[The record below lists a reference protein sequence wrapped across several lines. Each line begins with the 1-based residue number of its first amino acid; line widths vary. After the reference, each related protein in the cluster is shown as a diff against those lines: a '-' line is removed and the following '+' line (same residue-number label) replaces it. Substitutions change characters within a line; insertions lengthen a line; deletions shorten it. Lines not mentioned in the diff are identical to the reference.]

1 MLLRLL
7 GVLCL
12 LAVLCLLTV
21 LCQHSELLLS
31 SERGPCY
38 AEQINGEPQI
48 DQRVR
53 HIHSPLKNP
62 ASRSEDERIHKL
74 RELSRMA
81 SRLLH
86 LPHGNAGGIA
96 PLRQEFSRIK
106 ANEIPF
112 GILEFSNRCL
122 HGLPGIQ
129 NGLLSVIAGIPEK
142 ADISAVVPAVFS
154 LRLLHSHG
162 KISRRRNAFWHFLNS
177 CCPCRSKI
185 HSALRALGKNNEQDA
200 QQHRAQDQ
208 SSRRFSGGFSV
219 SGWCSVSGGSRVFRG
234 SSVFGGCISDC
245 IPGGSN
251 AFRGCSTGGSLPGF
265 FTHCCPYCIH
275 QKNQDHG
282 DQRHVAVGFQQRCRS
297 DADPGPDDITKPSP
311 VQISDLQKKCR
322 ALYREGP
329 QVRINKGCKDIIEPA
344 AH

>member
-1 MLLRLL
+1 M
-7 GVLCL
+7 
-12 LAVLCLLTV
+12 
-21 LCQHSELLLS
+21 
-31 SERGPCY
+31 P
-38 AEQINGEPQI
+38 
-48 DQRVR
+48 
-53 HIHSPLKNP
+53 
-62 ASRSEDERIHKL
+62 
-74 RELSRMA
+74 

-106 ANEIPF
+106 ANEIPL
-112 GILEFSNRCL
+112 GILEFPNRCL

-154 LRLLHSHG
+154 LRLLHPHG
-162 KISRRRNAFWHFLNS
+162 KISRRRNAFRHFLNS

-185 HSALRALGKNNEQDA
+185 HSALRALGKDNEHDA
-200 QQHRAQDQ
+200 KQHCTQDQ

-219 SGWCSVSGGSRVFRG
+219 FGYCSTGCISEG
-234 SSVFGGCISDC
+234 SSVFGGCSTGC
-245 IPGGSN
+245 IPRAPSIS
-251 AFRGCSTGGSLPGF
+251 RGCSTGCC
-265 FTHCCPYCIH
+265 THCCFHRVH

-297 DADPGPDDITKPSP
+297 DADPGPDDVAKPSP
-311 VQISDLQKKCR
+311 VQISDLQEKCR
-322 ALYREGP
+322 TLHRKGP
-329 QVRINKGCKDIIEPA
+329 QVRINKGCKDIVEPA

>member
-1 MLLRLL
+1 ME
-7 GVLCL
+7 
-12 LAVLCLLTV
+12 
-21 LCQHSELLLS
+21 QHPADEKENQQNFRFGYGAKVQILFLP
-31 SERGPCY
+31 ERGPCY
-38 AEQINGEPQI
+38 AEQINSESQI

-53 HIHSPLKNP
+53 HIHPPLKNP
-62 ASRSEDERIHKL
+62 ASRSEDEGIHKL
-74 RELSRMA
+74 RKLSRMA

-106 ANEIPF
+106 ANEIPL

-122 HGLPGIQ
+122 HSLLGIQ
-129 NGLLSVIAGIPEK
+129 NGLLSVVAGIPEK
-142 ADISAVVPAVFS
+142 ADVSAVVPAVFS

-162 KISRRRNAFWHFLNS
+162 KISRRRNAFRHFLNS

-185 HSALRALGKNNEQDA
+185 HRALRALGKDNEHDA
-200 QQHRAQDQ
+200 KQHRAQGQ
-208 SSRRFSGGFSV
+208 SSRRVPCCLPGA
-219 SGWCSVSGGSRVFRG
+219 CSSRG
-234 SSVFGGCISDC
+234 SSVFGGCSAFGGCISDR
-245 IPGGSN
+245 IPGGCN
-251 AFRGCSTGGSLPGF
+251 AFRGCSTGDSLPGF
-265 FTHCCPYCIH
+265 STHCCPYRIH

-282 DQRHVAVGFQQRCRS
+282 DQRHVAIGFQQRCRS
-297 DADPGPDDITKPSP
+297 DADPGPDNVAKPSS

-322 ALYREGP
+322 TLHRKGP